1 MQQFTDVIMQFVNK
15 MGYLRSKDIEGII
28 FYGSNQTG
36 FGNQFSDID
45 LHIIFN
51 NNLKEEIRGSD
62 LIDGI
67 RIEYFEKTLNSM
79 YQKTINEFKNQG
91 NAVVSMIVY
100 GNIILDK
107 NGRIKELQDYI
118 KQIHSLP
125 MPGLSEDA
133 AKEQLAIINNFF
145 DDLKNLIEKK
155 DLYANHVY
163 HLTLERIKDFYFSIN
178 NVSWSIS
185 TEFFF
190 YLMFPFFVI
199 WLHKF
204 PKLKYILLL
213 IIPIIIIAEPY
224 FKTDLKLEK
233 GIFYINPIVRSFD
246 FILGILTCQLYR
258 KVKDTNISFSK
269 GTLIELGSLL
279 LLGIFF
285 YFHND
290 VARVFRYGIYYWIP
304 MVAIVLVFAMQKGLF
319 SKILQNKGLIYLGEI
334 SFAFYMIHMIVIK
347 YGNQY
352 LPKLNDFSKIGI
364 YFIVALILSA
374 LIFEYFEKPVARW
387 IKEKVK

>member
-79 YQKTINEFKNQG
+79 YQKTINEFNNQG

-163 HLTLERIKDFYFSIN
+163 HLTLERIKDFYFSYYGMPG
-178 NVSWSIS
+178 VSRTKALKTMLNDNYRNAIKKENPPA
-185 TEFFF
+185 EF
-190 YLMFPFFVI
+190 
-199 WLHKF
+199 
-204 PKLKYILLL
+204 
-213 IIPIIIIAEPY
+213 
-224 FKTDLKLEK
+224 
-233 GIFYINPIVRSFD
+233 
-246 FILGILTCQLYR
+246 
-258 KVKDTNISFSK
+258 
-269 GTLIELGSLL
+269 IELYLKCL
-279 LLGIFF
+279 
-285 YFHND
+285 D
-290 VARVFRYGIYYWIP
+290 ED
-304 MVAIVLVFAMQKGLF
+304 QE
-319 SKILQNKGLIYLGEI
+319 LQNKLITLENLYNYSTKDI
-334 SFAFYMIHMIVIK
+334 SFDKYKHRIV
-347 YGNQY
+347 
-352 LPKLNDFSKIGI
+352 
-364 YFIVALILSA
+364 LSR
-374 LIFEYFEKPVARW
+374 K
-387 IKEKVK
+387 

>member
-51 NNLKEEIRGSD
+51 NNLKEEKRGSD

-163 HLTLERIKDFYFSIN
+163 HLTLEKIKDFYFSYYGMPG
-178 NVSWSIS
+178 VSRTKALKTMLNDNYRNAIKKENPPA
-185 TEFFF
+185 EF
-190 YLMFPFFVI
+190 
-199 WLHKF
+199 
-204 PKLKYILLL
+204 
-213 IIPIIIIAEPY
+213 
-224 FKTDLKLEK
+224 
-233 GIFYINPIVRSFD
+233 
-246 FILGILTCQLYR
+246 
-258 KVKDTNISFSK
+258 
-269 GTLIELGSLL
+269 IELYLKCL
-279 LLGIFF
+279 
-285 YFHND
+285 D
-290 VARVFRYGIYYWIP
+290 ED
-304 MVAIVLVFAMQKGLF
+304 QE
-319 SKILQNKGLIYLGEI
+319 LQNKLITLENLYNYSTKDI
-334 SFAFYMIHMIVIK
+334 SFDKYKHRIV
-347 YGNQY
+347 
-352 LPKLNDFSKIGI
+352 
-364 YFIVALILSA
+364 LSR
-374 LIFEYFEKPVARW
+374 K
-387 IKEKVK
+387 